1 MLVISLMTGGDIVIF
16 KLLKETTIVDGNSL
30 KDKVTDV
37 IIDEYLKEFACEN
50 KSFFTIVR
58 NGKAFTRIPSLVGR
72 ENEQNILYIPVADAC
87 LNTNSNITQT
97 PGLDK

>member
-37 IIDEYLKEFACEN
+37 IH
-50 KSFFTIVR
+50 TI
-58 NGKAFTRIPSLVGR
+58 NADKMHK
-72 ENEQNILYIPVADAC
+72 QNIFGNGVKIAIIDTGC
-87 LNTNSNITQT
+87 
-97 PGLDK
+97 